1 MKEQDYSFIST
12 PYPIDR
18 KLYKYYSNAEYAVDC
33 IKKRRIHLD
42 DPKTFNDP
50 FDATFSCPRY
60 TSFDYNEDV
69 GKTIENLI
77 EYVISIPK
85 GKQTVHT
92 PQILKH
98 LLNYQANLNSAM
110 VIQPKNKTISDILV
124 ATKEKSFSDEEFYDT
139 INDGFIET
147 KRVMHLNCKISCF
160 SEVWDSI
167 LMWSY
172 YANCHKGV
180 CIEFDLS
187 RLDYTDTLNR
197 NIIDNIS
204 RVHYTPVRADL
215 LSSNNDNTTFN
226 FLTTKADV
234 WSHEHEWRLICES
247 NNDFLPFDC
256 ISKVIIGANF
266 DVNAPKYQELFK
278 AVNTY
283 EDLTIH
289 KCMLSSEK
297 YQIELKS
304 IYDSSMYAY
313 FIAHGKKGNDKV
325 EVNIA

>member
-18 KLYKYYSNAEYAVDC
+18 KLYKYYSNVEYAVDC

-60 TSFDYNEDV
+60 TSFDYDEDV
-69 GKTIENLI
+69 GKTVENLI
-77 EYVISIPK
+77 EYVINIPK
-85 GKQTVHT
+85 GKQTPHT

-98 LLNYQANLNSAM
+98 LIYCKTHLNYVAVNQS
-110 VIQPKNKTISDILV
+110 KNKTLEDVFSSIQ
-124 ATKEKSFSDEEFYDT
+124 EKSFSFEEFCET
-139 INDGFIET
+139 INEGFFET

-172 YANCHKGV
+172 YANCHRGV

-187 RLDYTDTLNR
+187 RLNEKSELDR
-197 NIIDNIS
+197 NIINNIS

-215 LSSNNDNTTFN
+215 LYSNNENTTFN

-234 WSHEHEWRLICES
+234 WSHEHEWRLICDTNE
-247 NNDFLPFDC
+247 DYLPFDC
-256 ISKVIIGANF
+256 ISKIIIGANF
-266 DVNAPKYQELFK
+266 DVNAAKYQELFK

-304 IYDSSMYAY
+304 IYDSSMYSY
-313 FIAHGKKGNDKV
+313 FVAHNTKSSNKITA
-325 EVNIA
+325 NIA

>member
-60 TSFDYNEDV
+60 TSFDYDEDV

-98 LLNYQANLNSAM
+98 LLNYQANLNSAT
-110 VIQPKNKTISDILV
+110 VIQPKNKTISDILTG
-124 ATKEKSFSDEEFYDT
+124 AKEKAFSDEEFYDT

-147 KRVMHLNCKISCF
+147 KRVMHLNCKSQNPEEQMSLFGSVTGAEAICSKLLPDF
-160 SEVWDSI
+160 TSNQIREI
-167 LMWSY
+167 AAATMGYFAALLP
-172 YANCHKGV
+172 ANV
-180 CIEFDLS
+180 VPS
-187 RLDYTDTLNR
+187 DTQ
-197 NIIDNIS
+197 
-204 RVHYTPVRADL
+204 
-215 LSSNNDNTTFN
+215 
-226 FLTTKADV
+226 
-234 WSHEHEWRLICES
+234 
-247 NNDFLPFDC
+247 
-256 ISKVIIGANF
+256 IGAYIAQKISVLDAQREKQQIQHPAKYLMAMVRSDAERVSKEEHP
-266 DVNAPKYQELFK
+266 DVGSSGRRELSP
-278 AVNTY
+278 
-283 EDLTIH
+283 D
-289 KCMLSSEK
+289 
-297 YQIELKS
+297 ELDA
-304 IYDSSMYAY
+304 IQQLMAEPVEP
-313 FIAHGKKGNDKV
+313 ATVGNDPELAARAASLRDELQQK
-325 EVNIA
+325 